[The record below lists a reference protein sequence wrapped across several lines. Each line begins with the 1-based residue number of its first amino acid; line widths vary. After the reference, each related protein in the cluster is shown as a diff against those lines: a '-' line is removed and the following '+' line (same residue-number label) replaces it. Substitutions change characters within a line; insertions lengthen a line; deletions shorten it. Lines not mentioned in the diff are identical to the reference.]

1 MFSKAESITMQ
12 LSGVQD
18 LATQRAAAQALKR
31 VDGVRTVS
39 VNRRNA
45 IAAVSFYPE
54 KTTVSAMTKALEQAG
69 FSVI

>member
-1 MFSKAESITMQ
+1 MQ

-45 IAAVSFYPE
+45 VAAVSFYPE